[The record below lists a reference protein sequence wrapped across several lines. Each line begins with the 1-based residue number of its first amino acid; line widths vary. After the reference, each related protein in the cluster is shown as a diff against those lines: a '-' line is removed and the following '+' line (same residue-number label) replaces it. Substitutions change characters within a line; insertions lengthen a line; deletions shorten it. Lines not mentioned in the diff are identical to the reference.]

1 MTQLKVYL
9 RTYCHL
15 CHDLLVK
22 LAQHQQHYGFE
33 IVEID
38 IDASPELEERYGTLI
53 PVLTGADDKE
63 ICHYFLD
70 EAALTDYLSK
80 IR

>member
-1 MTQLKVYL
+1 MITLHVYL

-15 CHDLLVK
+15 CHDLLSK
-22 LAQHQQHYGFE
+22 LAPYQQQYDLH
-33 IVEID
+33 IKQID
-38 IDASPELEERYGTLI
+38 IDNDLLLEEQYGTLI
-53 PVLTGADDKE
+53 PVLTDANNQE

-70 EAALTDYLSK
+70 DAALTDYLSK